1 MNVMTLRQATV
12 AVSLLALPLLA
23 VAACVAPQD
32 ADRAYAREKCQAYGS
47 EESEAFRACADEAL
61 RHLYRTRSFRTVG

>member
-1 MNVMTLRQATV
+1 
-12 AVSLLALPLLA
+12 
-23 VAACVAPQD
+23 VAPQD